1 MRGGRKKSRGG
12 TQDDQHLPQSGAAE
26 SPTPAGKAS
35 YIYLYIYCGRR
46 QGGVRGL
53 GIERRHL
60 ATCWLHPQALHGLPP
75 INEAGLKAIKLE
87 CLLLK
92 KESATTNQ
100 S

>member
-1 MRGGRKKSRGG
+1 MTSTSTFHSLEQQSPQHQQERHHIYICILWQTPGRS
-12 TQDDQHLPQSGAAE
+12 E
-26 SPTPAGKAS
+26 
-35 YIYLYIYCGRR
+35 
-46 QGGVRGL
+46 

-92 KESATTNQ
+92 KESATTSQ